1 MRLID
6 RLSAFLG
13 QIAAWLSF
21 LTGAMITYEVT
32 ARYLFNAPTIWA
44 AELSQL
50 ALIWATFLA
59 TALLLHRRQHIR
71 ITMILVHLSPQGRRW
86 AEMVS
91 LLFIAGFAAQVTWY
105 GWEIAYDSLLR
116 GRSTGTM
123 LNIPNWYSEIVIPL
137 GFGLL
142 TLQALVEF
150 LRLAGGQL
158 PPEPEEAESLH

>member
-6 RLSAFLG
+6 RLSTLLG
-13 QIAAWLSF
+13 HVSAWLFF

-50 ALIWATFLA
+50 ALIWGTFLA
-59 TALLLHRRQHIR
+59 AALLLHRRQHIR
-71 ITMILVHLSPQGRRW
+71 ITMILAHLGPQGRRW
-86 AEMVS
+86 AEMFS
-91 LLFIAGFAAQVTWY
+91 LLFIAAFAAQVAWF
-105 GWEIAYDSLLR
+105 GWEIAYDSMVR

-123 LNIPNWYSEIVIPL
+123 MNIPNWYSEVVIPVS
-137 GFGLL
+137 FALL

-150 LRLAGGQL
+150 ARLAAGQL
-158 PPEPEEAESLH
+158 PPEPDEAESLH